1 MEALLCGVPVFG
13 FNDGASVELV
23 DKESGVLVS
32 DKNHE
37 TLVSNFKKFAEKDWD
52 REKIQNR
59 ARGLINN

>member
-23 DKESGVLVS
+23 DAESGVLVP

-37 TLVSNFKKFAEKDWD
+37 TLVSNFKVFAENDWH
-52 REKIQNR
+52 REYIQKR